1 LEFPHVRSFV
11 KNAGP
16 FVEPEKPIAKTR
28 RRVNMAGMNITQ
40 VSEKYWTSMLKPEH
54 RKTKPPGKVVE
65 LK

>member
-1 LEFPHVRSFV
+1 
-11 KNAGP
+11 
-16 FVEPEKPIAKTR
+16 
-28 RRVNMAGMNITQ
+28 MAGMNITQ